1 MRKLIQA
8 ILISLILMNSSAM
21 ADTKD
26 GALGAAQAWVAAV
39 NRQDLDGIVSN
50 FATDASFF
58 GTSTK
63 TLISDAEGVKQYFAK
78 VFQAYAPVNVELGQL
93 TVTELSTDSAVIT
106 GFDRWKVTVNG
117 APIEAI
123 GRISMAVAVRNG
135 QWRIVSFHRSSM
147 PN

>member
-1 MRKLIQA
+1 
-8 ILISLILMNSSAM
+8 MNSLEM
-21 ADTKD
+21 ADTK
-26 GALGAAQAWVAAV
+26 GSALAVANAWVAAV
-39 NRQDLDGIVSN
+39 NQQDLDAIVSN

-63 TLISDAEGVKQYFAK
+63 TLISDA
-78 VFQAYAPVNVELGQL
+78 
-93 TVTELSTDSAVIT
+93 DSAVIT

-117 APIEAI
+117 APVEAI

-135 QWRIVSFHRSSM
+135 QWRIVSFHRSTM